1 MSIRGWIDWSF
12 RAGVWGC
19 RGSSQGGRF
28 KTRLPQNPLTVGI
41 HGMQSLDSAV
51 NHEWTLEWICSAWSS
66 LQWDA
71 RVFIEFGSCL
81 SQNKLCALLVLRHPN
96 GMVTCQCG
104 VLCIC
109 LIMFSHTL
117 FFSGGYASS
126 QDILEHSLMWSF
138 QCSVVSSSMMLRL
151 YMHYCITRLTVNHP
165 DSLFPRFYI

>member
-117 FFSGGYASS
+117 FFFGWICFFTRYFGTFVDVVIPMLCCFILNDAPTIYA
-126 QDILEHSLMWSF
+126 LLHYPTHSKS
-138 QCSVVSSSMMLRL
+138 
-151 YMHYCITRLTVNHP
+151 P
-165 DSLFPRFYI
+165 G